1 MLDAHL
7 RPLIDPPLNAAG
19 RWLAKIGIGADA
31 ITLSGFIAGIGA
43 AIVIANGAFI
53 VGAVLIA
60 LNRIADGL
68 DGAVARAT
76 TKTDRGGYL
85 DIVFD
90 FIFYG
95 AVPLGFVLADPA
107 ANAIAGAVLLFVF
120 YANGASFLAFAIMN
134 KSAPPTKCDTPMTCS
149 VLKYLSA
156 NGPTISGVIM
166 EPIGIQP

>member
-68 DGAVARAT
+68 DGAVAR
-76 TKTDRGGYL
+76 
-85 DIVFD
+85 
-90 FIFYG
+90 
-95 AVPLGFVLADPA
+95 
-107 ANAIAGAVLLFVF
+107 
-120 YANGASFLAFAIMN
+120 
-134 KSAPPTKCDTPMTCS
+134 
-149 VLKYLSA
+149 
-156 NGPTISGVIM
+156 
-166 EPIGIQP
+166 